1 MALDNYIVFT
11 KPNKWL
17 ESKYAR
23 PYYLIYD
30 KRTGEKHK
38 VSASELWNSPHRLT
52 EFFGKDT
59 LPLAAE
65 IIRRE
70 REIETLKDQ
79 YIDLYMATKHRYDE
93 GIAIPKTWL
102 HELEDIFDQ
111 MFHKDVQLGDFSPEE
126 EDTLEAASQRQKFRE
141 KAVPIEWGKWRKDPE
156 FPGGLTR
163 DSVEGPLIEG
173 RSPEIEAPHYTHMP
187 NIGRVTT
194 AMDKNTVKLARK
206 CEFLL
211 NLEKENE
218 TFTAGPVGVR
228 SVGYV
233 NPMYEAPLFARKK
246 KKGKKEKQFMK
257 ADGFVEDIEEMTN
270 SNEDFRRVLYTGKH
284 SQLVLMKLKPGEEI
298 GEEVHEGTDQFF
310 RVDSGMGMV
319 IIDGKKYSINDGAGI
334 VVPAGAKH
342 NVVNVSKD
350 KDLKLYTIYSP
361 PEHQDQIVRQTKEE
375 AEQKK
380 EEFDG
385 KTTE

>member
-1 MALDNYIVFT
+1 
-11 KPNKWL
+11 
-17 ESKYAR
+17 
-23 PYYLIYD
+23 
-30 KRTGEKHK
+30 
-38 VSASELWNSPHRLT
+38 
-52 EFFGKDT
+52 
-59 LPLAAE
+59 
-65 IIRRE
+65 
-70 REIETLKDQ
+70 
-79 YIDLYMATKHRYDE
+79 
-93 GIAIPKTWL
+93 
-102 HELEDIFDQ
+102 
-111 MFHKDVQLGDFSPEE
+111 
-126 EDTLEAASQRQKFRE
+126 
-141 KAVPIEWGKWRKDPE
+141 
-156 FPGGLTR
+156 
-163 DSVEGPLIEG
+163 
-173 RSPEIEAPHYTHMP
+173 
-187 NIGRVTT
+187 
-194 AMDKNTVKLARK
+194 
-206 CEFLL
+206 L

-385 KTTE
+385 RTTE